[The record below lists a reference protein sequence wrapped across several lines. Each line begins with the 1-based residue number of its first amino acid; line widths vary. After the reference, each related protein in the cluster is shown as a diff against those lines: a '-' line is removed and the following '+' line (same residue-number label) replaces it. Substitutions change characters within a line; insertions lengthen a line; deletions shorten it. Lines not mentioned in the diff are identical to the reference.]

1 MKKKTNKLENEI
13 KDEISEV
20 LKNSTFDEAL
30 QELEEMELNKTK
42 SIVENTTTIGVDE
55 FHTYQLDTE
64 EDVVLLGFTGY
75 IEGKG
80 EQQEGLM
87 MLYPSQIEAIYSYLK
102 YRQAELDWN
111 KKRHS

>member
-13 KDEISEV
+13 KDEINEV

-30 QELEEMELNKTK
+30 MELEEREKNK
-42 SIVENTTTIGVDE
+42 NYFDGATTIGVDE
-55 FHTYQLDTE
+55 FHTYQLDME

-80 EQQEGLM
+80 EQQEGM
-87 MLYPSQIEAIYSYLK
+87 MLLYPSQIEAIYSYLK

-111 KKRHS
+111 KKRHN